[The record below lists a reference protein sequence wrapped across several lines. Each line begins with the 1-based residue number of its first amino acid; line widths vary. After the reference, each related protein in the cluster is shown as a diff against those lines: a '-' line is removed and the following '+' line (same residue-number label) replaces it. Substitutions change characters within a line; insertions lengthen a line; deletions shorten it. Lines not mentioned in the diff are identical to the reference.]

1 MALTQAQF
9 QSWLQSTTA
18 IRCILVE
25 VVVEIAGVDTTLYL
39 SNRTYNTGPSDTP
52 ANTSY
57 NAIINNSLS
66 YSQNIP
72 IDGSPTMSWGDL
84 SLDNTNGIRDGWLDY
99 VWSNRPISIYIGDVS
114 FSRDNFTKIYSGYVQ
129 NLVSKDR
136 NTLNISIRD
145 ILQKLNSP
153 ITDEVVGGTGTT
165 KDQIRP
171 LVFGEVFNITPVL
184 VDSANLLYMVHNGP
198 VERIIEV
205 RDNGVPLESGGFGY
219 IAYEDQGL
227 FELVNAPAGVITC
240 SVQGE
245 RSAINRATGAV
256 ISHDYTTRS
265 ASWTRSGTTATVT
278 DNSHGFT
285 NGQSVNVS
293 ITSAAS
299 TIPLGVKTIT
309 VINSNSYSFTCLEPE
324 NLITYSEEFDN
335 AAWTK
340 SNESITANATTA
352 PDGLNTADKLIAS
365 AVNSSH
371 YTYRQ
376 PTLVA
381 NTTYTLSIYA
391 KAAER
396 YLISLWKSTTG
407 GAFNTSEGVSFNLNT
422 GTIYGQTGSLSPT
435 IQNIGN
441 GWYRCSIT
449 MTANASTTATLGFG
463 NHDPSNTGG
472 YIGSFLGDGTSGI
485 YVWGACFNYGNS
497 ANTYVKNTASLGT
510 QSGTLT
516 ISSYENTVAG
526 LIQVIIQK
534 YGATPLSLSEIDLTT
549 FNSYDL
555 ANRAPVGLF
564 INDTTNIIEVC
575 QSLAKSLG
583 STFTANKTG
592 SVTLTKLDL
601 ASPSPTYIID
611 DNYIL
616 EGSLQ
621 IAERIPVKGAIRLGY
636 CKNWTVQN
644 QLLTGIPEEHKAI
657 LSLEYLNKTV
667 SDTSVLTKYNLNS
680 EPSAVNTLLVSN
692 TTEGYVT
699 TEAQRLLDL
708 WKTQRIIFSME
719 LSASYLNINIGDYV
733 YLTHYRFGLSNKP
746 GQVVSV
752 NTNWDTG
759 RVSIGVLV

>member
-39 SNRTYNTGPSDTP
+39 SNRIYNTGPSDTP

-72 IDGSPTMSWGDL
+72 IDGSPTISWGDL
-84 SLDNTNGIRDGWLDY
+84 SLDNTNGVRDSWLDY
-99 VWSNRPISIYIGDVS
+99 VWNNRPISIYIGDVS

-145 ILQKLNSP
+145 VLQKLNSP
-153 ITDEVVGGTGTT
+153 IMDEVVGGTGTT

-184 VDSANLLYMVHNGP
+184 IDSANLIYMVHNGP

-205 RDNGVPLESGGFGY
+205 RDNGVPLESGGSGY

-265 ASWTRSGTTATVT
+265 ASWTRSGTVATVT

-285 NGQSVNVS
+285 NGQSINVS
-293 ITSAAS
+293 ISSAAT
-299 TIPLGVKTIT
+299 TIPLGVKTIN
-309 VINSNSYSFTCLEPE
+309 VINTNSYSFTCLEPE
-324 NLITYSEEFDN
+324 NLVYQSE
-335 AAWTK
+335 TL
-340 SNESITANATTA
+340 TASPWVGN
-352 PDGLNTADKLIAS
+352 AS
-365 AVNSSH
+365 AALAAETYNGSTF
-371 YTYRQ
+371 YTITKTVTTTSEARGQFLGTY
-376 PTLVA
+376 A
-381 NTTYTLSIYA
+381 ASTYTLRYA
-391 KAAER
+391 ILAG
-396 YLISLWKSTTG
+396 STTSASIGLYGTSTLWGPNINSTASIVSGPGTLTQYAG
-407 GAFNTSEGVSFNLNT
+407 GLWSVS
-422 GTIYGQTGSLSPT
+422 GLSTTVPT
-435 IQNIGN
+435 IVTLTRTYLSSDTAYLNIYPGTPTSSTI
-441 GWYRCSIT
+441 GHSVKV
-449 MTANASTTATLGFG
+449 TAFQLNS
-463 NHDPSNTGG
+463 
-472 YIGSFLGDGTSGI
+472 GS
-485 YVWGACFNYGNS
+485 S
-497 ANTYVKNTASLGT
+497 ANTYFKNTTGLGT
-510 QSGTLT
+510 QSGTIT
-516 ISSYENTVAG
+516 ISSYENTIAG
-526 LIQVIIQK
+526 IIQVIVQK

-555 ANRAPVGLF
+555 ANRAPVGIF
-564 INDTTNIIEVC
+564 INDTRNVIEVC
-575 QSLAKSLG
+575 QSLATSLG
-583 STFTANKTG
+583 STFTATKSGT
-592 SVTLTKLDL
+592 VTLAKLDL
-601 ASPSPTYIID
+601 TAPISAYTID

-616 EGSLQ
+616 QGSLQ
-621 IAERIPVKGAIRLGY
+621 IAERLPVKGAVRLGY

-644 QLLTGIPEEHKAI
+644 QLLTGIPEEHKAL

-667 SDTSVLTKYNLNS
+667 SDTTVLTKYNLSS
-680 EPSAVNTLLVSN
+680 EPSAVSTLLVSN
-692 TTEGYVT
+692 TPETYVT
-699 TEAQRLLDL
+699 QEAQRLLDL
-708 WKTQRIIFSME
+708 WKTQRVIFTME